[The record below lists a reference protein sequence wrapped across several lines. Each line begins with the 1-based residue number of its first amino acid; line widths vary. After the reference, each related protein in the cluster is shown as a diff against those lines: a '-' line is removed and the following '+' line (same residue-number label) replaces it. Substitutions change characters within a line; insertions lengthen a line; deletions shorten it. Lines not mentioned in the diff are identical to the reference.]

1 MHSGHPSAAAR
12 PECLLDAGRSLTLVA
27 QLHSLFHLS
36 GPSHTVVSAMEH
48 LRLMPLCSRYIRTGI
63 LNDAAIARITSKGVV
78 FAEIEDAAEAL
89 MRIVCDTS
97 VCGEY

>member
-1 MHSGHPSAAAR
+1 
-12 PECLLDAGRSLTLVA
+12 
-27 QLHSLFHLS
+27 
-36 GPSHTVVSAMEH
+36 MEH
-48 LRLMPLCSRYIRTGI
+48 LRLMLLCSRYIRTGI

-89 MRIVCDTS
+89 MRIVCDMS